1 MEVTPVSAKGERMS
15 THPLVGSG
23 FRTKN
28 RWSQHLC
35 LLLYEA
41 PPRREPGTSK
51 GFYRM
56 DHEGTS
62 LSSVKM
68 MIGHACLKFYIL
80 VAAGDFPF

>member
-41 PPRREPGTSK
+41 PPAVSQG
-51 GFYRM
+51 
-56 DHEGTS
+56 
-62 LSSVKM
+62 
-68 MIGHACLKFYIL
+68 L
-80 VAAGDFPF
+80 VRDFTEWIMKARASHQ